1 MGIRLVEALPDG
13 PSVIRISGT
22 VQAWH
27 RGEFRAAYRRL
38 RWGAPVIVDLT
49 SAERLDTT
57 ALGMLLL
64 IRRRAGSRPGA
75 VRIVGAKREVLRFL
89 AGSHLGRLFK
99 LEP

>member
-1 MGIRLVEALPDG
+1 MGICMVEAQPDG
-13 PSVIRISGT
+13 ASIIRISGT
-22 VQAWH
+22 AEAWH

-49 SAERLDTT
+49 AAERLDTT

-64 IRRRAGSRPGA
+64 IRRRAGGGPGA
-75 VRIVGAKREVLRFL
+75 VRIIGACRDVRRFL
-89 AGSHLGRLFK
+89 ATSHFGRLFK